1 MLRSWR
7 KNSLLIL
14 IALVLFASG
23 YVAHA
28 AKKADHLRN
37 ALDFLLHA
45 KHQLNDAKGNF
56 GKHRT
61 KAAELTDEAIKE
73 TKAGI
78 ESAKNQN
85 GQ

>member
-1 MLRSWR
+1 MHRSWL
-7 KNSLLIL
+7 KNSLFVFV
-14 IALVLFASG
+14 ALVLFTSG
-23 YVAHA
+23 YLAHA

-45 KHQLNDAKGNF
+45 KHQLGDAKGVF
-56 GKHRT
+56 GKHRQ
-61 KAAELTDEAIKE
+61 KAVTLTEEAIKE